1 MKWALWLL
9 GLFAVAVAGAFIA
22 GHNEGTVTLFWPP
35 YRVDL
40 SINLVALILLIG
52 FVFLHGVL
60 RGTSLLFDLPR
71 QARRWRLLQK
81 ERALHARLLDAL
93 AYLLTGRY
101 VRSRKSA
108 QQVLAME
115 RELRADLRS
124 GESLPR
130 HLTSLRIL
138 AELVAGESAHALRD
152 QAARDEHLNQALSID
167 AAMPHLAEYRDAAR
181 LCAPRWSLGDR
192 DAEEALR
199 LLDALPQGLGR
210 RTLALRLRLK
220 ASRLVHR
227 HPVALETARLLA
239 KHGAF
244 SETASASML
253 RSLALSSLS
262 EAHDTDRLQRL
273 WRDLSE
279 AQMQDPEVARMAAQR
294 WLQLHGDPAQALQW
308 LWPQWQDWL
317 RKPDAWS
324 PEHRL
329 ALVEL
334 MASAFKSAAPEAQWL
349 QRLEQAVQLWPQQ
362 PELLYLGGVVFLRH
376 QLWGKAQ
383 QVLERCAPRLTT
395 AALRRQAW
403 CALAELAQRRDDHG
417 SAALCWKKAAL
428 ADTDPQDP

>member
-167 AAMPHLAEYRDAAR
+167 AAMPHLAEYRDAAL
-181 LCAPRWSLGDR
+181 LCAPDR
-192 DAEEALR
+192 KSTR
-199 LLDALPQGLGR
+199 LNSSHSQQ
-210 RTLALRLRLK
+210 
-220 ASRLVHR
+220 SRM
-227 HPVALETARLLA
+227 P
-239 KHGAF
+239 
-244 SETASASML
+244 SSA
-253 RSLALSSLS
+253 
-262 EAHDTDRLQRL
+262 
-273 WRDLSE
+273 
-279 AQMQDPEVARMAAQR
+279 
-294 WLQLHGDPAQALQW
+294 
-308 LWPQWQDWL
+308 
-317 RKPDAWS
+317 
-324 PEHRL
+324 
-329 ALVEL
+329 
-334 MASAFKSAAPEAQWL
+334 
-349 QRLEQAVQLWPQQ
+349 
-362 PELLYLGGVVFLRH
+362 
-376 QLWGKAQ
+376 
-383 QVLERCAPRLTT
+383 
-395 AALRRQAW
+395 
-403 CALAELAQRRDDHG
+403 
-417 SAALCWKKAAL
+417 
-428 ADTDPQDP
+428 